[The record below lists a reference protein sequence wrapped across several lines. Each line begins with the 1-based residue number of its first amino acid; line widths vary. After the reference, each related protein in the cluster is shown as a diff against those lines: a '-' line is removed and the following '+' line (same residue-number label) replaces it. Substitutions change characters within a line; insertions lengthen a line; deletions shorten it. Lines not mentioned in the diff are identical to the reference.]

1 MVYWCQNELC
11 RKSLKVQKLRNLGFS
26 LQFHEKKKNY
36 IFDFTNFYYRFPD
49 DDKIAL
55 YFTSERKETTGI
67 GQMTFGELKKQV
79 GLYYNALKV
88 SGIQKGDR
96 VVGYMPNCPEA
107 IIGTSFE

>member
-1 MVYWCQNELC
+1 M
-11 RKSLKVQKLRNLGFS
+11 SFI
-26 LQFHEKKKNY
+26 LQFY

-79 GLYYNALKV
+79 GLYYNALKA

-107 IIGTSFE
+107 IIGKKFFSIDLFYLVIKNNM

>member
-1 MVYWCQNELC
+1 MTKYTL
-11 RKSLKVQKLRNLGFS
+11 
-26 LQFHEKKKNY
+26 Y
-36 IFDFTNFYYRFPD
+36 IFKCNRFPN

-55 YFTSERKETTGI
+55 YYTSERKETTGI

-79 GLYYNALKV
+79 GLYYNALKA

-107 IIGTSFE
+107 IIGKCFEKFF

>member
-1 MVYWCQNELC
+1 M
-11 RKSLKVQKLRNLGFS
+11 
-26 LQFHEKKKNY
+26 
-36 IFDFTNFYYRFPD
+36 
-49 DDKIAL
+49 

-107 IIGTSFE
+107 IIGKSFEYFF

>member
-1 MVYWCQNELC
+1 M
-11 RKSLKVQKLRNLGFS
+11 SFI
-26 LQFHEKKKNY
+26 LQFY
-36 IFDFTNFYYRFPD
+36 IFDFTNFDYRFPD

-79 GLYYNALKV
+79 GLYYNALKA

-107 IIGTSFE
+107 IIGKKFFSIDFYLVTKKIICNFYF

>member
-1 MVYWCQNELC
+1 M
-11 RKSLKVQKLRNLGFS
+11 SFI
-26 LQFHEKKKNY
+26 LQFY
-36 IFDFTNFYYRFPD
+36 IFDFTNFDYRFPD

-79 GLYYNALKV
+79 GLYYNALKA

-107 IIGTSFE
+107 IIGMYKFWISFFQLTFI

>member
-1 MVYWCQNELC
+1 
-11 RKSLKVQKLRNLGFS
+11 
-26 LQFHEKKKNY
+26 
-36 IFDFTNFYYRFPD
+36 
-49 DDKIAL
+49 
-55 YFTSERKETTGI
+55 
-67 GQMTFGELKKQV
+67 MTFGELKKQV